1 MIVPQSHCRTHA
13 VYNRTRECY
22 LCFALRPSAWMGA
35 RLRALFRPGRRRPEE
50 GFRLERAPRFCAIG
64 NLAPADLIYLDARH
78 RVVELVEHTG
88 WRLIPRKEKA
98 ACVLELPAHT
108 IFCSQTALGDQLLF
122 AANEG
127 TALQYYQ
134 EAS

>member
-1 MIVPQSHCRTHA
+1 VLSLLLAAAFGPR
-13 VYNRTRECY
+13 
-22 LCFALRPSAWMGA
+22 GA
-35 RLRALFRPGRRRPEE
+35 RLRALFRRARRRAGE

-64 NLAPADLIYLDARH
+64 HLVPADLIYLDARN
-78 RVVELVEHTG
+78 RVVELVEHAG

-122 AANEG
+122 AASEETEMQCN
-127 TALQYYQ
+127 Q